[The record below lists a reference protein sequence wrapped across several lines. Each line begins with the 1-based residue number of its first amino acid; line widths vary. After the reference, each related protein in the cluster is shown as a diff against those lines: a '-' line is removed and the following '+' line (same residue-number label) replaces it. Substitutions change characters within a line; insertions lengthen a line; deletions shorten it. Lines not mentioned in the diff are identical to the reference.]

1 MLTLFGK
8 DNFSQLCPLYLPSR
22 RHLIDGKCT
31 RSGGREDGRREGG
44 REGGRTINQTESGEE
59 TEDGA
64 KKRERE
70 RGWISQGGGGGLR
83 SLGSSERQ
91 VDITYVH
98 AKHVQMCTWRN
109 SWKAYFIMQVCGA
122 PKRPESQGVEKGGGY
137 CGGGSKIFNMEDKV
151 PCHVHVRVPRSTR
164 RLAVNDSNI
173 AGNRL

>member
-1 MLTLFGK
+1 MHAEGEEG
-8 DNFSQLCPLYLPSR
+8 R
-22 RHLIDGKCT
+22 
-31 RSGGREDGRREGG
+31 REDGRI
-44 REGGRTINQTESGEE
+44 GRTINQRVGRKLRMERR
-59 TEDGA
+59 
-64 KKRERE
+64 RERE
-70 RGWISQGGGGGLR
+70 RGWISQGGGGGGLR
-83 SLGSSERQ
+83 SLGSAERQ

-164 RLAVNDSNI
+164 RLAVNDNNI